1 MEELLKNPFYQKNY
15 IPILSF
21 IIGTILLLLYA
32 ITKIDI
38 LPIIGLYYV
47 YLALFINC
55 CYLVAII
62 ILHFI
67 KKRNYQ
73 ETLIR
78 IGITIC
84 NIPITLFY
92 IYLVFNVIH

>member
-1 MEELLKNPFYQKNY
+1 MEEILKNPFYQKNY

-21 IIGTILLLLYA
+21 TIGTILLSLYA
-32 ITKIDI
+32 ITKINM
-38 LPIIGLYYV
+38 LPIIGLFYV
-47 YLALFINC
+47 YLALFINF
-55 CYLVAII
+55 CYLIAMI

-67 KKRNYQ
+67 EKRNNQ

-78 IGITIC
+78 IGIALC

-92 IYLVFNVIH
+92 MYLVFNVIH